1 MKRKTRSKYVVTA
14 SIKMQSEPMTK
25 TAAEALKRDVKR
37 KSPNA
42 RITMRKV

>member
-1 MKRKTRSKYVVTA
+1 MVRKTTKYIVTA
-14 SIKMQSEPMTK
+14 SIQMQSGPISK